1 MESQS
6 HAIYKAHE
14 MQSFQIVWLKV
25 LYTLSTM
32 SIRQT
37 QEASDSQVNTTNTGV
52 TATVKP
58 THDI

>member
-32 SIRQT
+32 SIRQ
-37 QEASDSQVNTTNTGV
+37 EASDSQVNTTNTGV